1 MEQVLIIKIIDVMN
15 LFHLAIPVSDLDTAN
30 DFYIN
35 VLGCSKGRSSSKWI
49 DFNFYGHQ
57 LVCHEVKKSVNK
69 DSNDVDGNNIP
80 VPHFGIIL
88 EWNQFQKLSAD
99 LQSKNINFII
109 EPTIRFKGQVGEQAI
124 MFLKDPSNNA
134 IEFKSFRNNDEIFKK

>member
-1 MEQVLIIKIIDVMN
+1 MN

-35 VLGCSKGRSSSKWI
+35 VLGCSKGRSSTKWM

-57 LVCHEVKKSVNK
+57 LVCHEVKELINK
-69 DSNDVDGNNIP
+69 NSNDVDGNNIP

-88 EWNQFQKLSAD
+88 DWDQFHKLSAN
-99 LQSKNINFII
+99 LQLKNINFII
-109 EPTIRFKGQVGEQAI
+109 EPTIRFKGKVGEQAI
-124 MFLKDPSNNA
+124 MFLHDPSGNA
-134 IEFKSFRNNDEIFKK
+134 IEFKSFKNEEDIFKV

>member
-1 MEQVLIIKIIDVMN
+1 MN

-35 VLGCSKGRSSSKWI
+35 VLGCSKGRSSTKWM

-57 LVCHEVKKSVNK
+57 LVCHEVKELINK
-69 DSNDVDGNNIP
+69 NSNDVDGNNIP

-88 EWNQFQKLSAD
+88 AWDQFHKLSAD
-99 LQSKNINFII
+99 LQLKNINFII
-109 EPTIRFKGQVGEQAI
+109 EPTIRFKGKVGEQAI
-124 MFLKDPSNNA
+124 MFLHDPSGNA
-134 IEFKSFRNNDEIFKK
+134 IEFKSFKNEEDIFKV

>member
-1 MEQVLIIKIIDVMN
+1 MN
-15 LFHLAIPVSDLDTAN
+15 LFHLAIPVSDLDRAN
-30 DFYIN
+30 DFYVN
-35 VLGCSKGRSSSKWI
+35 MLGCSKGRSSTKWI

-69 DSNDVDGNNIP
+69 NSNDVDGNNVP

-88 EWNQFQKLSAD
+88 GWDQFQNLSAN

-109 EPTIRFKGQVGEQAI
+109 EPTIRFKGKVGEQAI
-124 MFLKDPSNNA
+124 MFLKDPSDNA

>member
-1 MEQVLIIKIIDVMN
+1 MN
-15 LFHLAIPVSDLDTAN
+15 LFHLAIPVSDLDSAN
-30 DFYIN
+30 DFYMNI
-35 VLGCSKGRSSSKWI
+35 LGCSKGRSSTKWI

-69 DSNDVDGNNIP
+69 NSNDVDGNNVP

-88 EWNQFQKLSAD
+88 GWDQFQKLSAN

-109 EPTIRFKGQVGEQAI
+109 EPTIRFKGKVGEQAI
-124 MFLKDPSNNA
+124 MFLKDPSDNA

>member
-1 MEQVLIIKIIDVMN
+1 MN

-35 VLGCSKGRSSSKWI
+35 VLGCSKGRSSTKWM

-124 MFLKDPSNNA
+124 MFLKDQSNNA

>member
-1 MEQVLIIKIIDVMN
+1 MN
-15 LFHLAIPVSDLDTAN
+15 LFHLAIPVSDLDRAN
-30 DFYIN
+30 DFYVN
-35 VLGCSKGRSSSKWI
+35 MLGCSKGRSSTKWI

-69 DSNDVDGNNIP
+69 NSNDGDGNNVP

-88 EWNQFQKLSAD
+88 GWDQFQKLSAN

-109 EPTIRFKGQVGEQAI
+109 EPTIRFKGKVGEQAI
-124 MFLKDPSNNA
+124 MFLKDPSDNA

>member
-1 MEQVLIIKIIDVMN
+1 MN

-35 VLGCSKGRSSSKWI
+35 VLGCSKGRSSTKWM

-99 LQSKNINFII
+99 LKSKNINFII

>member
-1 MEQVLIIKIIDVMN
+1 MN

-35 VLGCSKGRSSSKWI
+35 VLGCSKGRSSTKWM

-57 LVCHEVKKSVNK
+57 LVCHEVKELINK
-69 DSNDVDGNNIP
+69 NSNDVDGNNIP

-88 EWNQFQKLSAD
+88 DWDQFHKLSAD
-99 LQSKNINFII
+99 LQLKNINFII
-109 EPTIRFKGQVGEQAI
+109 EPTIRFKGKVGEQAI
-124 MFLKDPSNNA
+124 MFLKDPSDNA

>member
-1 MEQVLIIKIIDVMN
+1 MN
-15 LFHLAIPVSDLDTAN
+15 LFHLAIPVSDLDRAN
-30 DFYIN
+30 DFYVN
-35 VLGCSKGRSSSKWI
+35 MLGCSKGRSSTKWI

-69 DSNDVDGNNIP
+69 NSNDVDGNKIP

-88 EWNQFQKLSAD
+88 GWDQFQKLSAN

-109 EPTIRFKGQVGEQAI
+109 EPTIRFKGKVGEQAI
-124 MFLKDPSNNA
+124 MFLKDPSDNA

>member
-1 MEQVLIIKIIDVMN
+1 MN
-15 LFHLAIPVSDLDTAN
+15 LFHLAIPVSDLDRAN
-30 DFYIN
+30 DFYVN
-35 VLGCSKGRSSSKWI
+35 MLGCSKGRSSTKWI

-69 DSNDVDGNNIP
+69 NSNDVDGNNIP

-88 EWNQFQKLSAD
+88 AWDQFQKLSTN

-109 EPTIRFKGQVGEQAI
+109 EPTIRFKGKVGEQAI

>member
-1 MEQVLIIKIIDVMN
+1 MN

-35 VLGCSKGRSSSKWI
+35 VLGCSKGRSSTKWM

-57 LVCHEVKKSVNK
+57 LVCHEVKELINK
-69 DSNDVDGNNIP
+69 NSNDVDGNNIP

-88 EWNQFQKLSAD
+88 DWDQFHKLSAD

-134 IEFKSFRNNDEIFKK
+134 IEFKSFKNEEDIFKV

>member
-1 MEQVLIIKIIDVMN
+1 MN
-15 LFHLAIPVSDLDTAN
+15 LFHLAIPVSDLDRAN
-30 DFYIN
+30 DFYMNI
-35 VLGCSKGRSSSKWI
+35 LGCSKGRSSTKWI

-57 LVCHEVKKSVNK
+57 LVCHEVKRSVNK
-69 DSNDVDGNNIP
+69 NSNDVDGNNIP

-88 EWNQFQKLSAD
+88 DWDQFQKLSAN

-109 EPTIRFKGQVGEQAI
+109 EPTIRFKGKVGEQAI
-124 MFLKDPSNNA
+124 MFLKDPSDNA

>member
-1 MEQVLIIKIIDVMN
+1 MN

-35 VLGCSKGRSSSKWI
+35 VLGCSKGRSSTKWM

-69 DSNDVDGNNIP
+69 DLNDVDGNNIP

-99 LQSKNINFII
+99 LKSKNINFII
-109 EPTIRFKGQVGEQAI
+109 EPTIRFKGKVGEQAI
-124 MFLKDPSNNA
+124 MFLHDPSGNA
-134 IEFKSFRNNDEIFKK
+134 IEFKSFKNEEDIFKV

>member
-1 MEQVLIIKIIDVMN
+1 MN
-15 LFHLAIPVSDLDTAN
+15 LFHLAIPVSDLDRAN
-30 DFYIN
+30 DFYVN
-35 VLGCSKGRSSSKWI
+35 MLGCSKGRSSTKWI

-69 DSNDVDGNNIP
+69 ILNDVDGNNVP

-88 EWNQFQKLSAD
+88 GWDQFQKLSAN

-109 EPTIRFKGQVGEQAI
+109 EPTIRFKGKVGEQAI
-124 MFLKDPSNNA
+124 MFLKDPSDNA

>member
-1 MEQVLIIKIIDVMN
+1 MN
-15 LFHLAIPVSDLDTAN
+15 LFHLAIPVSDLDRAN
-30 DFYIN
+30 DFYVN
-35 VLGCSKGRSSSKWI
+35 MLGCSKGRSSTKWI

-69 DSNDVDGNNIP
+69 NSNDVDGNNVP

-88 EWNQFQKLSAD
+88 GWEQFQKLSAN

-109 EPTIRFKGQVGEQAI
+109 EPTIRFKGKVGEQAI
-124 MFLKDPSNNA
+124 MFLKDPSGNA

>member
-1 MEQVLIIKIIDVMN
+1 MN

-35 VLGCSKGRSSSKWI
+35 VLGCSKGRSSTKWM

-88 EWNQFQKLSAD
+88 DWDQFHKLSAD

-109 EPTIRFKGQVGEQAI
+109 EPTIRFKGKVGEQAI
-124 MFLKDPSNNA
+124 MFLHDPSGNA
-134 IEFKSFRNNDEIFKK
+134 IEFKSFKNEEDIFKV

>member
-1 MEQVLIIKIIDVMN
+1 MN
-15 LFHLAIPVSDLDTAN
+15 LFHLAIPVSDLDRAN
-30 DFYIN
+30 DFYVN
-35 VLGCSKGRSSSKWI
+35 MLGCSKGRSSTKWI

-69 DSNDVDGNNIP
+69 HSNDVDGNNIP

-88 EWNQFQKLSAD
+88 GWDQFQNLSAN

-109 EPTIRFKGQVGEQAI
+109 EPTIRFKGKVGEQAI
-124 MFLKDPSNNA
+124 MFLKDPSDNA

>member
-1 MEQVLIIKIIDVMN
+1 MN

-35 VLGCSKGRSSSKWI
+35 VLGCSKGRSSAKWM

-57 LVCHEVKKSVNK
+57 LVCHEVKELINK
-69 DSNDVDGNNIP
+69 NSNDVDGNNIP

-88 EWNQFQKLSAD
+88 DWDQFHKLSAD

-109 EPTIRFKGQVGEQAI
+109 EPTIRFNGKVGEQAI
-124 MFLKDPSNNA
+124 MFLHDPSGNA
-134 IEFKSFRNNDEIFKK
+134 IEFKSFKNEEDIFKV

>member
-1 MEQVLIIKIIDVMN
+1 MN
-15 LFHLAIPVSDLDTAN
+15 LFHLAIPVSDLDAAN
-30 DFYIN
+30 DFYSN
-35 VLGCSKGRSSSKWI
+35 VLGCSKGRSSTKWM

-109 EPTIRFKGQVGEQAI
+109 EPTIRFKGKVGEQAI
-124 MFLKDPSNNA
+124 MFLHDPSGNA
-134 IEFKSFRNNDEIFKK
+134 IEFKSFKNEEDIFKV

>member
-1 MEQVLIIKIIDVMN
+1 MN

-35 VLGCSKGRSSSKWI
+35 VLGCSKGRSSSKWM

>member
-1 MEQVLIIKIIDVMN
+1 MN

-35 VLGCSKGRSSSKWI
+35 VLGCSKGRSSTKWM

-57 LVCHEVKKSVNK
+57 LVCHEVKELINK
-69 DSNDVDGNNIP
+69 NSNDVDGNNIP

-88 EWNQFQKLSAD
+88 DWDQFHKLSAN
-99 LQSKNINFII
+99 LQLKNINFII
-109 EPTIRFKGQVGEQAI
+109 EPTIRFKGKVGEQAI
-124 MFLKDPSNNA
+124 MFLHDPSGNA
-134 IEFKSFRNNDEIFKK
+134 IEFKSFKNEEDIFKA

>member
-1 MEQVLIIKIIDVMN
+1 MN
-15 LFHLAIPVSDLDTAN
+15 LFHLAIPVSDLDRAN
-30 DFYIN
+30 DFYVN
-35 VLGCSKGRSSSKWI
+35 MLGCSKGRSSTKWI

-57 LVCHEVKKSVNK
+57 LVCHEIKRSVNK
-69 DSNDVDGNNIP
+69 NSNDVDGNNVP

-88 EWNQFQKLSAD
+88 DWNQFQKLSAN

-109 EPTIRFKGQVGEQAI
+109 EPTIRFKGKVGEQAI
-124 MFLKDPSNNA
+124 MFLKDPSDNA

>member
-1 MEQVLIIKIIDVMN
+1 MN
-15 LFHLAIPVSDLDTAN
+15 LFHLAIPVLDLGAAK

-35 VLGCSKGRSSSKWI
+35 RLGCSKGRSSAKWI

-57 LVCHEVKKSVNK
+57 LVCHEVKESINK
-69 DSNDVDGNNIP
+69 NMNDVDGNNIP

-88 EWNQFQKLSAD
+88 DWNEFHSLSTD

-109 EPTIRFKGQVGEQAI
+109 EPTIRFKGKVGEQAI
-124 MFLKDPSNNA
+124 MFLKDPSDNA
-134 IEFKSFRNNDEIFKK
+134 IEFKSFKNNDEVFNI

>member
-1 MEQVLIIKIIDVMN
+1 MN
-15 LFHLAIPVSDLDTAN
+15 LFHLAIPVSDLDSAN

-57 LVCHEVKKSVNK
+57 LVCHEVKELINK
-69 DSNDVDGNNIP
+69 NSNDVDGNNIP

-88 EWNQFQKLSAD
+88 DWDQFHKLSAN
-99 LQSKNINFII
+99 LQLKNINFII
-109 EPTIRFKGQVGEQAI
+109 EPTIRFKGKVGEQAI
-124 MFLKDPSNNA
+124 MFLHDPSGNA
-134 IEFKSFRNNDEIFKK
+134 IEFKSFKNEEDIFKA

>member
-1 MEQVLIIKIIDVMN
+1 MN

-35 VLGCSKGRSSSKWI
+35 VLGCSKGRSSTKWM

-69 DSNDVDGNNIP
+69 DLNDVDGNNIP

-88 EWNQFQKLSAD
+88 DWDQFHKLSAD

-109 EPTIRFKGQVGEQAI
+109 EPTIRFNGKVGEQAI
-124 MFLKDPSNNA
+124 MFLHDPSGNA
-134 IEFKSFRNNDEIFKK
+134 IEFKSFKNEEDIFKV

>member
-1 MEQVLIIKIIDVMN
+1 MN
-15 LFHLAIPVSDLDTAN
+15 LFHLAIPVLDLGAAK

-35 VLGCSKGRSSSKWI
+35 ILGCSKGRSSAKWI

-109 EPTIRFKGQVGEQAI
+109 EPTIRFEGKVGEQAI
-124 MFLKDPSNNA
+124 MFLKDPSDNA
-134 IEFKSFRNNDEIFKK
+134 IEFKSFKNNDEVFNI

>member
-1 MEQVLIIKIIDVMN
+1 MN
-15 LFHLAIPVSDLDTAN
+15 LFHLAIPVLDLGAAK

-35 VLGCSKGRSSSKWI
+35 ILGCSKGRSSAKWI

-57 LVCHEVKKSVNK
+57 LVCHEVKQSINK
-69 DSNDVDGNNIP
+69 NMNDVDGNNIP

-88 EWNQFQKLSAD
+88 DWNEFHNLSTD

-109 EPTIRFKGQVGEQAI
+109 EPTIRFKGKVGEQAI
-124 MFLKDPSNNA
+124 MLLKDPSDNA
-134 IEFKSFRNNDEIFKK
+134 IEFKSFKNNDEVFNI

>member
-1 MEQVLIIKIIDVMN
+1 MN

-35 VLGCSKGRSSSKWI
+35 VLGCSKGRSSTKWI

-57 LVCHEVKKSVNK
+57 LVCHEVKELINK
-69 DSNDVDGNNIP
+69 NSNDVDGNNIP

-88 EWNQFQKLSAD
+88 AWDQFHKLSAD

>member
-1 MEQVLIIKIIDVMN
+1 MN
-15 LFHLAIPVSDLDTAN
+15 LFHLAIPVLDLGAAK

-35 VLGCSKGRSSSKWI
+35 ILGCSKGRSSAKWI

-57 LVCHEVKKSVNK
+57 LVCHEVKQSINK
-69 DSNDVDGNNIP
+69 NMNDVDGNNIP

-88 EWNQFQKLSAD
+88 DWNEFHSLSTD

-109 EPTIRFKGQVGEQAI
+109 EPTIRFKGKVGEQAI

-134 IEFKSFRNNDEIFKK
+134 IEFKSFKNNDEVFNI

>member
-1 MEQVLIIKIIDVMN
+1 MN
-15 LFHLAIPVSDLDTAN
+15 LFHLAIPVSDLDRAN
-30 DFYIN
+30 DFYVN
-35 VLGCSKGRSSSKWI
+35 MLGCSKGRSSTKWI

-69 DSNDVDGNNIP
+69 NSNDVDGNNIP

-88 EWNQFQKLSAD
+88 AWDQFQKLSTN

-109 EPTIRFKGQVGEQAI
+109 EPTIRFKGKVGEQAI
-124 MFLKDPSNNA
+124 MFLKDPSDNA
-134 IEFKSFRNNDEIFKK
+134 IEFKSFRNNDEIFRE

>member
-1 MEQVLIIKIIDVMN
+1 MN

-35 VLGCSKGRSSSKWI
+35 VLGCSKGRSSTKWM

-69 DSNDVDGNNIP
+69 DLNDVDGNNIP

>member
-1 MEQVLIIKIIDVMN
+1 MN
-15 LFHLAIPVSDLDTAN
+15 LFHLAIPVLDLDSAN

-109 EPTIRFKGQVGEQAI
+109 EPTIRFKGQVGVQAI
-124 MFLKDPSNNA
+124 MFLKDPSNKA

>member
-1 MEQVLIIKIIDVMN
+1 MN
-15 LFHLAIPVSDLDTAN
+15 LFHLAIPVLDLDSAN

-124 MFLKDPSNNA
+124 MFLKDPSDNA

>member
-1 MEQVLIIKIIDVMN
+1 MN
-15 LFHLAIPVSDLDTAN
+15 LFHLAIPVLDLVAAK

-35 VLGCSKGRSSSKWI
+35 VLGCSKGRSSTKWI

-57 LVCHEVKKSVNK
+57 LVCHEVKESINK
-69 DSNDVDGNNIP
+69 NMNDVDGNNIP

-88 EWNQFQKLSAD
+88 DWREFHCLSTD

-109 EPTIRFKGQVGEQAI
+109 EPTIRFKGKVGEQAI
-124 MFLKDPSNNA
+124 MFLKDPSDNA
-134 IEFKSFRNNDEIFKK
+134 IEFKSFKNNDEVFNI